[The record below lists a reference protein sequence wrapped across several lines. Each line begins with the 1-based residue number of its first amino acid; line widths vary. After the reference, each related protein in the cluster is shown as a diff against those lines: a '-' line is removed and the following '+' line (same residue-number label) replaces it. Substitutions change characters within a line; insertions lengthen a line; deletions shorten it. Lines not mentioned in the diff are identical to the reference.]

1 MKTLKTKLI
10 LIVVVVYLMIGAATY
25 TALKSAVDSVV
36 MDFGVNYAAMLVEV
50 QKNRL
55 LPVLQ
60 RELALTRKMSDS
72 SLLKRWA
79 RNEDDPAIRKMAMQE
94 LQSYRN
100 LFHDKSYFIAPVK
113 TQNFYFNNAANE
125 FEGRELRQHL
135 SRDKEDDKWFFSTLK
150 DVDGFDLNVDS
161 NEVLGVTNVWF
172 NIVMKDG
179 NESLAVCGSGIDL
192 SGFIKKLIISR
203 QSGITTVLVGQN
215 GDIKA
220 HPDVRFID
228 FNAVTKSESS
238 RKTIYGLLNLPGER
252 SLLRAALDTVRTGK
266 QDVETLSVTLYG
278 RIHIASVTYMPDL
291 NWYAIVLVDTSRLID
306 LGKFLPLTVITIL
319 SMLTTVI
326 ILVSLL
332 HKVILNPLSSL
343 MESTRKMASGTYDV
357 SLPVTRTDEIGTL
370 TESFNT
376 MAATVLDYTSNLDNK
391 VKEQTE
397 QLKLATEVSRNL
409 IEMAPYAMVVVD
421 SEGTIISFNEQ
432 AQMLFEYIPEE
443 IIGQPI
449 EILVPHR
456 YRDKHVGYRNDFIKN
471 PRLIAMGSGLELI
484 GLTYDGREI
493 PVDASLSYTDAGGGR
508 QIICALLDITERK
521 RADALKVEK
530 EVAEK
535 AAARAQQARL
545 EAEGARQEL
554 QAKVRE
560 IERFNRLALGREE
573 RIVELKK
580 QVNALIVQAGGT
592 APYLEYDLD
601 AASSD
606 ELETHLEESVDSH
619 AVKPNLEAILDLEPL
634 QNVFQTFCELVGV
647 PAAIIDL
654 EAKVLASSNWQRAC
668 TDFHRVNEQTCAR
681 CIESDTQLALNLQ
694 EGKDYAIYR
703 CKNGLTDCA
712 SPIFVDGHHV
722 ANVFIGQF
730 FMNPPD
736 LEFFAEQARQFNFD
750 KDAYLDAIRDVP
762 IMSEDKLP
770 KILTFLAGFARMV
783 TSISYQ
789 RTKAQSSEQYMTK
802 RTEELRQQH
811 TSAMSLAEDANQARA
826 ELERYKDQLELL
838 VQQRTE
844 ELKKSEEL
852 SRMLLISVAE
862 GIFGVDAEGVVVF
875 INPAALNMLRYQE
888 HEVIGQN
895 IHAMIHH
902 TCVDGSLHDEEFCPM
917 YKTNR
922 YGIASQIDDDILWRR
937 DGSYFRVEY
946 SATPIYK
953 DRAVVGS
960 VVTFRDI
967 TERKKVEEELKQHV
981 MNLERFNR
989 LTVGREE
996 KMIQLKQEIN
1006 ELSEELGRVRRYKI
1020 VQ

>member
-10 LIVVVVYLMIGAATY
+10 LIVVAVYLMVGAATY
-25 TALKSAVDSVV
+25 AALKFAVDSVV
-36 MDFGVNYAAMLVEV
+36 MDLGVNYAAMLAEV

-60 RELALTRKMSDS
+60 RELALALKMADS
-72 SLLKRWA
+72 SLLKLWA
-79 RNEDDPAIRKMAMQE
+79 RNENDPNIRKLAMQE

-100 LFHDKSYFIAPVK
+100 LFHDKSYFIAPVA

-135 SRDKEDDKWFFSTLK
+135 SQDKEDDKWFFSTLK
-150 DVDGFDLNVDS
+150 DIDGFDLNVDS
-161 NEVLGVTNVWF
+161 NEALGVTKVWF
-172 NIVMKDG
+172 NIVMRDG
-179 NESLAVCGSGIDL
+179 NERLAVCGTGIDL
-192 SGFIKKLIISR
+192 SEFIKKLVISR
-203 QSGITTVLVGQN
+203 QSGISTVLIGQN

-228 FNAVTKSESS
+228 FNAVTKSETSQ
-238 RKTIYGLLNLPGER
+238 KTIYGLLNLPGER
-252 SLLRAALDTVRTGK
+252 SLLRAALDTVRAGK
-266 QDVETLSVTLYG
+266 QDVETLSVTLHG
-278 RIHIASVTYMPDL
+278 HKHIASVTYMPDL
-291 NWYAIVLVDTSRLID
+291 DWYAIVLVDTSRLID

-332 HKVILNPLSSL
+332 HKVILNPLSRL
-343 MESTRKMASGTYDV
+343 TESTRKMAAGTYDI

-397 QLKLATEVSRNL
+397 QLRQL
-409 IEMAPYAMVVVD
+409 IEMAPDAMVVVD
-421 SEGTIISFNEQ
+421 CKGTIISFNEQ

-443 IIGQPI
+443 VIGQPI
-449 EILVPHR
+449 EILIPHR
-456 YRDKHVGYRNDFIKN
+456 YRDKHVGYRDAFIAN
-471 PRLIAMGSGLELI
+471 PRIIGMGSGLELI
-484 GLTYDGREI
+484 GLAYGGREI
-493 PVDASLSYTDAGGGR
+493 PMDASLSYTDTGGSR
-508 QIICALLDITERK
+508 QIICALRDITERK
-521 RADALKVEK
+521 RVDALKVEK
-530 EVAEK
+530 EVAEE
-535 AAARAQQARL
+535 AAARAQQAQL

-554 QAKVRE
+554 QAKVQE
-560 IERFNRLALGREE
+560 VERFNRLALGREE
-573 RIVELKK
+573 RIVELKR
-580 QVNALIVQAGGT
+580 QVNSLIVQVGGT
-592 APYLEYDLD
+592 APYIEYGLE
-601 AASSD
+601 ATSSD
-606 ELETHLEESVDSH
+606 ELETPLEESVDSSV
-619 AVKPNLEAILDLEPL
+619 VKPNLEAILDLKPL
-634 QNVFQTFCELVGV
+634 QDIFQTFCELVGI

-668 TDFHRVNEQTCAR
+668 TDFHRVNEQTCKR

-694 EGKDYAIYR
+694 EGKDYAIYS

-712 SPIFVDGHHV
+712 SPIFVDDHHV

-730 FMNPPD
+730 FIAPPD

-762 IMSEDKLP
+762 IMSEDRLP
-770 KILTFLAGFARMV
+770 AILTFLAGFARIV

-789 RTKAQSSEQYMTK
+789 RMKAQSAERFMAR
-802 RTEELRQQH
+802 RTEELKQQH

-844 ELKKSEEL
+844 QLQKSEEL

-862 GIFGVDAEGVVVF
+862 GIFGVDADGVVVF
-875 INPAALNMLRYQE
+875 INPAALRMLLYAE
-888 HEVIGQN
+888 GELIGQN

-902 TCVDGSLHDEEFCPM
+902 ACADGSPHDEEFCPM

-922 YGIASQIDDDILWRR
+922 YGIASQVDDDILWRKN
-937 DGSYFRVEY
+937 GSYFRVEY

-967 TERKKVEEELKQHV
+967 TERKKVEEQLKQHV
-981 MNLERFNR
+981 MDLERFNR
-989 LTVGREE
+989 LTIGREE
-996 KMIQLKQEIN
+996 KMIHLKQEIN
-1006 ELSEELGRVRRYKI
+1006 ELSEELGRVGRYKI
-1020 VQ
+1020 VH